1 MLNNMLKKAHFL
13 GFSLRIWLFVQ
24 NYASK
29 SSSFVPFCVVCLW
42 EISVIFVVI
51 FPTSICITLIPFLEI
66 VPA

>member
-1 MLNNMLKKAHFL
+1 MLKKAYFL
-13 GFSLRIWLFVQ
+13 GFSLLIWRFVQ

-29 SSSFVPFCVVCLW
+29 SSSFVPFCVVCLC

-51 FPTSICITLIPFLEI
+51 FPTSIGLALIHFLEI